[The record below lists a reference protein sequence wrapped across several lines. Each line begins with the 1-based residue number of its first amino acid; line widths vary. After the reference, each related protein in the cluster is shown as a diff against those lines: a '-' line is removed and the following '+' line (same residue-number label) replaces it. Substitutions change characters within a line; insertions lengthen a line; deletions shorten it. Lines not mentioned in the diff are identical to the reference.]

1 MTSVIGLDTNEL
13 NQWYFSSCSR
23 AQLRNSIISS
33 SNRISASYTC
43 LTNKPRN
50 TIPEVE
56 YDYSPYLPGQLWTVD
71 QQCQVATSRLN
82 SSATACGVS

>member
-33 SNRISASYTC
+33 SNRISARYTC
-43 LTNKPRN
+43 LTNNPRN

-56 YDYSPYLPGQLWTVD
+56 YDYSPYLPGQIWTVD
-71 QQCQVATSRLN
+71 HQCQVATNRLN